1 MSTIK
6 HYTVTYSPTEYHI
19 SGDFKL
25 WFVITLSFPQTSP
38 TGISWQCSVHC
49 SRWSSINSFR
59 LLAYICQT
67 SNLPP
72 CWDNE
77 ETLCVFNFTVRQRQ
91 VQPRQKSSNYTNSTK
106 TESLS
111 HLNARCNQVR
121 HTLSVCSQ
129 CSEDSWHRYVSGLD
143 GMFYI
148 PASEG
153 NLTIHNR
160 SLF

>member
-1 MSTIK
+1 MII
-6 HYTVTYSPTEYHI
+6 YQQ
-19 SGDFKL
+19 F
-25 WFVITLSFPQTSP
+25 QTP
-38 TGISWQCSVHC
+38 
-49 SRWSSINSFR
+49 SIHMPKS
-59 LLAYICQT
+59 Y
-67 SNLPP
+67 LPP
-72 CWDNE
+72 CWANE
-77 ETLCVFNFTVRQRQ
+77 ETLCVLDFTVRQRQ

-148 PASEG
+148 PSSEG

-160 SLF
+160 SLFKQHFLHSCSPRLLQPINIPC